1 MSSDAVREHHD
12 VVVIGG
18 GQAGLASGY
27 HLAKRGV
34 RFVILDAAEGVGDS
48 WRNRWDSL
56 RLFTSGRYN
65 GLPGMPFPG
74 SRTSFPT
81 KDQVADYLAAYATR
95 FQLPIRLRTRVERVS
110 ARDDGE
116 GFVVVANG
124 QPMDADQVIVASG
137 AFHAPRVP
145 EFAAELNPSI
155 LQLHSSEY
163 RRSSELREGPVLV
176 VGAANSGAEIALD
189 IAGRHR
195 TTLVGP
201 DTGHVPVDLDGLFG
215 RMVDPLIWFAANHVL
230 TIHTPIGRKVRSVAR
245 YHGHP
250 VERARPDR
258 LHAAGVER
266 RLRRVVGVRD
276 GVPML
281 DDGEVIDAAN
291 VIWATGWRRDY
302 AWIDLPIFRD
312 DGWPDEV
319 EGVVASAPGLYFVG
333 LPFQRAIASS
343 LLGAVGRDAAD
354 IADHVVARAAATVGV
369 TDPGGSLALPET
381 VQHADEW
388 GWRARPESD
397 VPVTPPPGV
406 RSSR

>member
-1 MSSDAVREHHD
+1 MSSDGLRECHD

-18 GQAGLASGY
+18 GQAGLATGY
-27 HLAKRGV
+27 HLARRGLQ
-34 RFVILDAAEGVGDS
+34 FVILDAADQVGDS

-74 SRTSFPT
+74 PRTFFPT
-81 KDQVADYLAAYATR
+81 KDQVADYLSVYATR

-155 LQLHSSEY
+155 LQLHSSQY
-163 RRSSELREGPVLV
+163 RRPSELHDGPVLV

-189 IAGRHR
+189 VAGRHR
-195 TTLVGP
+195 TTLVGSN
-201 DTGHVPVDLDGLFG
+201 TGHVPVDLDGLLG

-258 LHAAGVER
+258 VRAAGVER
-266 RLRRVVGVRD
+266 RLGRVVGVRD
-276 GVPML
+276 GLPVL
-281 DDGEVIDAAN
+281 DDGQVVDAAN

-302 AWIDLPIFRD
+302 SWIDLPILRD

-343 LLGAVGRDAAD
+343 LLGGVGRDAAD
-354 IADHVVARAAATVGV
+354 IVDRVFARAASTAGLTNRGRGTIAT
-369 TDPGGSLALPET
+369 LE
-381 VQHADEW
+381 
-388 GWRARPESD
+388 RA
-397 VPVTPPPGV
+397 
-406 RSSR
+406 

>member
-1 MSSDAVREHHD
+1 
-12 VVVIGG
+12 VVIGG
-18 GQAGLASGY
+18 GQAGLATGY

-34 RFVILDAAEGVGDS
+34 QFVILDAADHVGDS

-74 SRTSFPT
+74 PRTFFPT
-81 KDQVADYLAAYATR
+81 KDQVADYLSVYATR

-124 QPMDADQVIVASG
+124 QAMDADQVIVASG
-137 AFHAPRVP
+137 AFHAPRLP
-145 EFAAELNPSI
+145 EFAAELDPSI
-155 LQLHSSEY
+155 LQLHSSQY
-163 RRSSELREGPVLV
+163 RRPSELQDGPVLV

-189 IAGRHR
+189 VAGRHR
-195 TTLVGP
+195 TTLVGSN
-201 DTGHVPVDLDGLFG
+201 TGHVPVDLDGLLG

-250 VERARPDR
+250 VERAGPDR
-258 LHAAGVER
+258 VRAAGVER
-266 RLRRVVGVRD
+266 RLGRVVDVRD
-276 GVPML
+276 GLPLL
-281 DDGEVIDAAN
+281 DDGHVVDAAN

-302 AWIDLPIFRD
+302 SWIDLPILRD

-343 LLGAVGRDAAD
+343 LLGGVGRDAAD
-354 IADHVVARAAATVGV
+354 IVDHVFARATATAGV
-369 TDPGGSLALPET
+369 TDRGGGTVASLE
-381 VQHADEW
+381 
-388 GWRARPESD
+388 RA
-397 VPVTPPPGV
+397 
-406 RSSR
+406 

>member
-1 MSSDAVREHHD
+1 MSGDGLRECHD

-18 GQAGLASGY
+18 GQAGLATGY

-34 RFVILDAAEGVGDS
+34 RFVILEAGDQVGDS

-56 RLFTSGRYN
+56 RLFTSGRYS
-65 GLPGMPFPG
+65 GLPGIPFPG
-74 SRTSFPT
+74 PRTIFPT
-81 KDQVADYLAAYATR
+81 KDQVADYLSVYATR
-95 FQLPIRLRTRVERVS
+95 FQLPIRLRTRVDLVS
-110 ARDDGE
+110 SRDDGE

-124 QPMDADQVIVASG
+124 QPIIADQVIVASG

-155 LQLHSSEY
+155 LQLHSSQY
-163 RRSSELREGPVLV
+163 RRPSELQDGPVLV

-189 IAGRHR
+189 VAGRLR
-195 TTLVGP
+195 TTLVGSN
-201 DTGHVPVDLDGLFG
+201 TGHIPMDLDGRVG
-215 RMVDPLIWFAANHVL
+215 RMLDPLIWFAANHVL

-245 YHGHP
+245 FHGHP

-258 LHAAGVER
+258 LRAAGVER
-266 RLRRVVGVRD
+266 RSGRVVGVRH
-276 GVPML
+276 GLPML
-281 DDGEVIDAAN
+281 DDGQVVDAAN

-302 AWIDLPIFRD
+302 SWIHLPILRE

-343 LLGAVGRDAAD
+343 LLGGVGRDAAD
-354 IADHVVARAAATVGV
+354 IVDHVLARATAIAGAT
-369 TDPGGSLALPET
+369 DRGGGPVASLE
-381 VQHADEW
+381 
-388 GWRARPESD
+388 RA
-397 VPVTPPPGV
+397 
-406 RSSR
+406 

>member
-1 MSSDAVREHHD
+1 MSSDGLRECHD

-18 GQAGLASGY
+18 GQAGLATGY
-27 HLAKRGV
+27 HMAGRGL
-34 RFVILDAAEGVGDS
+34 RFVILDAADQIGDS

-56 RLFTSGRYN
+56 RLFTSGRYD

-74 SRTSFPT
+74 PRTSFPS
-81 KDQVADYLAAYATR
+81 KDQVADYLSVYATR

-110 ARDDGE
+110 ARDGGN

-137 AFHAPRVP
+137 AFHAPRIP
-145 EFAAELNPSI
+145 GFAAELNPSI
-155 LQLHSSEY
+155 LQLHSSRY
-163 RRSSELREGPVLV
+163 RRPSELQDGPVLV

-189 IAGRHR
+189 VAGRHR

-201 DTGHVPVDLDGLFG
+201 NTGHIPVDLDGLLG

-245 YHGHP
+245 FHGHP

-258 LHAAGVER
+258 LRAAGVER
-266 RLRRVVGVRD
+266 RLGRVVGARD
-276 GVPML
+276 GFPAL
-281 DDGEVIDAAN
+281 DDGQVVDAAN

-302 AWIDLPIFRD
+302 SWIDLPIFRD

-343 LLGAVGRDAAD
+343 LLGGVGRDAAD
-354 IADHVVARAAATVGV
+354 IVDHVFARATATTGV
-369 TDPGGSLALPET
+369 HDRDGDT
-381 VQHADEW
+381 V
-388 GWRARPESD
+388 
-397 VPVTPPPGV
+397 VTLE
-406 RSSR
+406 RD

>member
-1 MSSDAVREHHD
+1 MSIDGLRECHD

-18 GQAGLASGY
+18 GQAGLATGY

-34 RFVILDAAEGVGDS
+34 QFVILDAADQVGDS

-56 RLFTSGRYN
+56 RLFTSGRYS

-74 SRTSFPT
+74 APTSFPT
-81 KDQVADYLAAYATR
+81 KDQVADYLSVYATR
-95 FQLPIRLRTRVERVS
+95 FNLPIRLRTRVERVS

-137 AFHAPRVP
+137 AFHAPRLP

-155 LQLHSSEY
+155 LQLHSSQY
-163 RRSSELREGPVLV
+163 RRPTELQDGPVLV

-189 IAGRHR
+189 VAGRHR
-195 TTLVGP
+195 TTLVGSN
-201 DTGHVPVDLDGLFG
+201 TGHVPVDLDGLLG
-215 RMVDPLIWFAANHVL
+215 RTVDPLIWFAANHVL

-258 LHAAGVER
+258 VRAAGVER
-266 RLRRVVGVRD
+266 RLGRVLGVRD
-276 GVPML
+276 GLPVL
-281 DDGEVIDAAN
+281 DDGQVVDAAN

-302 AWIDLPIFRD
+302 SWIDLPILRD

-319 EGVVASAPGLYFVG
+319 EGVVARAPGLYFVG
-333 LPFQRAIASS
+333 LPFLHSFSS
-343 LLGAVGRDAAD
+343 MLILGAGRDAERVVKH
-354 IADHVVARAAATVGV
+354 IASKANGRRTVRQ
-369 TDPGGSLALPET
+369 TRPSRTLAEE
-381 VQHADEW
+381 VI
-388 GWRARPESD
+388 RP
-397 VPVTPPPGV
+397 
-406 RSSR
+406 

>member
-1 MSSDAVREHHD
+1 MSSDGPRECHD

-18 GQAGLASGY
+18 GQAGLAAGY
-27 HLAKRGV
+27 HLARRGIE
-34 RFVILDAAEGVGDS
+34 FVILDAADQVGDS

-56 RLFTSGRYN
+56 RLFTSGRYD

-74 SRTSFPT
+74 PRTFFPS
-81 KDQVADYLAAYATR
+81 KDQVADYLSDYATR
-95 FQLPIRLRTRVERVS
+95 FQLPIRLQTRVERVS

-145 EFAAELNPSI
+145 EFAAELDPSI
-155 LQLHSSEY
+155 LQLHSSQY
-163 RRSSELREGPVLV
+163 RRPAQLQDGSVLV

-189 IAGRHR
+189 VAGRHP
-195 TTLVGP
+195 TTLVGSN
-201 DTGHVPVDLDGLFG
+201 TGHVPVDLDGRLG

-245 YHGHP
+245 FHGHP
-250 VERARPDR
+250 VERAGPGRVR
-258 LHAAGVER
+258 AAGVER
-266 RLRRVVGVRD
+266 RLGRVVGVRD
-276 GVPML
+276 GLPVL
-281 DDGEVIDAAN
+281 DDGQVVDAAN

-302 AWIDLPIFRD
+302 SWIDLPILGD

-319 EGVVASAPGLYFVG
+319 EGVVASVPGFYFVG

-343 LLGAVGRDAAD
+343 LLGGVGRDAAD
-354 IADHVVARAAATVGV
+354 IVDHVVARATSISGV
-369 TDPGGSLALPET
+369 TDGGGVASLELA
-381 VQHADEW
+381 
-388 GWRARPESD
+388 
-397 VPVTPPPGV
+397 
-406 RSSR
+406 

>member
-1 MSSDAVREHHD
+1 MSSDGLRECHD

-18 GQAGLASGY
+18 GQAGLATGY
-27 HLAKRGV
+27 HLARRGV
-34 RFVILDAAEGVGDS
+34 QFVILDAADQVGDS

-56 RLFTSGRYN
+56 RLFTSGRYD

-74 SRTSFPT
+74 PRTFFPS
-81 KDQVADYLAAYATR
+81 KDQVADYLSVYATR

-145 EFAAELNPSI
+145 EFAAELDPSI
-155 LQLHSSEY
+155 LQLHSSQY
-163 RRSSELREGPVLV
+163 RRPAELQDGPVLV

-189 IAGRHR
+189 VAGRHP
-195 TTLVGP
+195 TTLVGSN
-201 DTGHVPVDLDGLFG
+201 TGHIPVDLDGRLG
-215 RMVDPLIWFAANHVL
+215 RMVDPLIWYAANHVL

-258 LHAAGVER
+258 VRVAGVER
-266 RLRRVVGVRD
+266 RLGRVVGVRD
-276 GVPML
+276 GLPVL
-281 DDGEVIDAAN
+281 DDGKVVDAAN

-302 AWIDLPIFRD
+302 SWIDLPILRD

-343 LLGAVGRDAAD
+343 LLGGVGRDAAD
-354 IADHVVARAAATVGV
+354 IVDHVFARATATGGV
-369 TDPGGSLALPET
+369 TDRGGRPVASLE
-381 VQHADEW
+381 
-388 GWRARPESD
+388 RA
-397 VPVTPPPGV
+397 
-406 RSSR
+406 